1 MRCKS
6 LPVFFPPSVA
16 RLDPLRT
23 FAQLRAIRQTCPAQ
37 YLRSSIDCGNAKKF
51 R

>member
-6 LPVFFPPSVA
+6 LAAILSLSVA
-16 RLDPLRT
+16 RLDPLKIL
-23 FAQLRAIRQTCPAQ
+23 AQLRAIRQTCPAQ
-37 YLRSSIDCGNAKKF
+37 YLRSWINCGNAKKF